1 MARPPEFDRQ
11 EALDAALKLFWQLGY
26 NAASLQE
33 LLDAMQ
39 ISRSSFYA
47 AFGDK
52 RALFLEVMQI
62 FRDRTA
68 AILLQYHADGGAA
81 SAIPGFFRHTVLEV
95 PARRARRGCLMVNT
109 ILELA
114 EVDDELSRTASAHLD
129 SIEELFERCLRE
141 AQADGEIPVQAS
153 PAEGARYLML
163 LNQGLRVASRQG
175 RKRAELAE
183 MLNTSMS
190 LLGMPA
196 AA

>member
-1 MARPPEFDRQ
+1 MARPPAFDRDA
-11 EALDAALKLFWQLGY
+11 ALEAALKLFWQLGY
-26 NAASLQE
+26 NAASLHE

-52 RALFLEVMQI
+52 RALFLEVMQT

-68 AILLQYHADGGAA
+68 AILVQRREELGAA
-81 SAIPGFFRHTVLEV
+81 AAIPAFFHHTVLDV
-95 PARRARRGCLMVNT
+95 PERRARRGCMMVNT

-114 EVDDELSRTASAHLD
+114 EVDDGLSRTASDHLD
-129 SIEELFERCLRE
+129 SIERLFEDCVRE
-141 AQADGEIPVQAS
+141 AQASGDIPEPLTA
-153 PAEGARYLML
+153 AETARHLML

-175 RKRAELAE
+175 RKRRELAE